1 MIFLEKTKIFRDV
14 IHGSIEVSRV
24 ANSIIDN
31 RIFQRLR
38 NLHQLGATYLVF
50 SNANNTRFEH
60 SIGTY
65 YVAEKLLHHIVNN
78 SASTEINNSI
88 LEIDFIKNH
97 SLTNF
102 GLTDTEDNVNFLRKI
117 DTILLDDYIIELI
130 KIAGLTHDLG
140 HGPFSHLFDEWLHN
154 SENIDKSNELLEHE
168 NRSII
173 LLNKIIKDS
182 VLEYNGEIY
191 RLEEFIDE
199 DAYNFISEL
208 INPKETTPNNFIFQI
223 ISNSLNGLDVDK
235 LDYLCRDSFYLG
247 SGIPFDL
254 DGILKHAKV
263 IDGNISFPTKISYDI
278 YKVFR
283 TRYDLHKQ
291 FYNHKTIVCIE
302 YMIRNIMNRLEPI
315 LQIVNIINSRDLDK
329 FIDLTDSVIFD
340 TTKIIKNFPQLYS
353 LYKSDIDYIEEQ
365 IDKIN
370 KRQIYK
376 CLYASSFM
384 VSEDNIDKKIEEIV
398 SKPEDFLKHID
409 NFSRDNIKPIKI
421 LIGLLSGN
429 KSHPFDNL
437 YFFDHTGKSS
447 ILSKEKISHL
457 LSPLFQEVILYVL
470 YMD

>member
-1 MIFLEKTKIFRDV
+1 
-14 IHGSIEVSRV
+14 
-24 ANSIIDN
+24 
-31 RIFQRLR
+31 
-38 NLHQLGATYLVF
+38 
-50 SNANNTRFEH
+50 
-60 SIGTY
+60 
-65 YVAEKLLHHIVNN
+65 
-78 SASTEINNSI
+78 
-88 LEIDFIKNH
+88 
-97 SLTNF
+97 
-102 GLTDTEDNVNFLRKI
+102 
-117 DTILLDDYIIELI
+117 
-130 KIAGLTHDLG
+130 
-140 HGPFSHLFDEWLHN
+140 
-154 SENIDKSNELLEHE
+154 
-168 NRSII
+168 
-173 LLNKIIKDS
+173 
-182 VLEYNGEIY
+182 
-191 RLEEFIDE
+191 
-199 DAYNFISEL
+199 
-208 INPKETTPNNFIFQI
+208 
-223 ISNSLNGLDVDK
+223 
-235 LDYLCRDSFYLG
+235 LG
-247 SGIPFDL
+247 SGLPFDL

-315 LQIVNIINSRDLDK
+315 LQIVNIINSKDLDK

-340 TTKIIKNFPQLYS
+340 TTKIIKNFPQIYS

-365 IDKIN
+365 IEKIN

-384 VSEDNIDKKIEEIV
+384 VSEDNIDNKIEEIV
-398 SKPEDFLKHID
+398 SKPEDFLEHID
-409 NFSRDNIKPIKI
+409 NFLKDKIKPIKI